1 MNNAQLIKAAREI
14 LLEGKT
20 ATLATIIG
28 GNEHVGAKLLI
39 DDKGT
44 LTGNLGDD
52 ELSEI
57 VSKHSSKF
65 LSQHAET
72 ITIKVSDISQ
82 ETSSRFVDTRIMF
95 ERVEPTARLVICG
108 AGHVGASLAH
118 LGAFT
123 GFEVSLIDDRDEYL
137 LEESFPEKNIN
148 TILTKDWLTDVKEK
162 VGAGHNVYI
171 AVVTRGHKEDALCLS
186 AILKSNPNYVGMI
199 GSRKRT
205 QAVFSNLIEEGFEEK
220 VLETVHAPI
229 GLDIGAVSPEEVAV
243 AIMAEI
249 IAVRRGG
256 SGESLSKLKI
266 TQVGGY

>member
-1 MNNAQLIKAAREI
+1 MTNAQIIKAAREI

-20 ATLATIIG
+20 ATLATVIDG
-28 GNEHVGAKLLI
+28 HKSTGAKLLI

-44 LTGNLGDD
+44 LTGDLGDK
-52 ELSEI
+52 ELNEI

-72 ITIKVSDISQ
+72 ITIKVSDILQ
-82 ETSSRFVDTRIMF
+82 DAATRFADTKIMF
-95 ERVEPTARLVICG
+95 ERVEPTAQLVICG

-118 LGAFT
+118 IGAFT

-137 LEESFPEKNIN
+137 LKENFPEKNIN

-162 VGAGHNVYI
+162 VGAGHNVYV

-186 AILKSNPNYVGMI
+186 VILKANPNYVGMI

-205 QAVFSNLIEEGFEEK
+205 QAVFSKLIEEGFDEK
-220 VLETVHAPI
+220 LLESIHAPI

-243 AIMAEI
+243 AILAEI
-249 IAVRRGG
+249 IATRRGG
-256 SGESLSKLKI
+256 TCMPLSKKS
-266 TQVGGY
+266 